1 MHDIDISRE
10 PWVRRALD
18 VISAACA
25 AAWPGSAAVRDARRL
40 GADEYAGRVCNIEF
54 LVDLPAER
62 AIVVANDL
70 RDAGFDVSLPG
81 SLPDG
86 FLVVRAQIPVRAYHL
101 HRLTTRLTRLVRR
114 YAAAAVVVAC
124 VFSQP
129 MVTRG
134 LAA

>member
-1 MHDIDISRE
+1 MHDIDMSRE
-10 PWVRRALD
+10 PWARRALD

-25 AAWPGSAAVRDARRL
+25 AAWPGSGAVRDARRL
-40 GADEYAGRVCNIEF
+40 GADEFAGRLCNVEF
-54 LVDLPAER
+54 LIDLPPDR
-62 AIVVANDL
+62 ALLVGNDL

-86 FLVVRAQIPVRAYHL
+86 FLVVRTQLPLHAYHL
-101 HRLTTRLTRLVRR
+101 HRLTTRLTRFVKR
-114 YAAAAVVVAC
+114 YATAAIVVAC

>member
-1 MHDIDISRE
+1 MVDEFGGAGDSFIAEFPS
-10 PWVRRALD
+10 V
-18 VISAACA
+18 VSAACC
-25 AAWPGSAAVRDARRL
+25 AVEIQRELGNRNRSFPENRRMHFRIGVNL
-40 GADEYAGRVCNIEF
+40 GEV
-54 LVDLPAER
+54 
-62 AIVVANDL
+62 IVVANDL

-86 FLVVRAQIPVRAYHL
+86 FLVVRAQIPMRAHHL